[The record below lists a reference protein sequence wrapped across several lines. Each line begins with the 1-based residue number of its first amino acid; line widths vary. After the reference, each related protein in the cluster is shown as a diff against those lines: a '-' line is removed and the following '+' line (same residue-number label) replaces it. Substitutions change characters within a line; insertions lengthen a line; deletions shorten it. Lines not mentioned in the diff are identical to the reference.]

1 MSAEKKVAVITGASS
16 GIGAGILHAFRD
28 RNYRVIA
35 TSRSIEPVAD
45 EDVVTVRG
53 DIADRDTAERVFKA
67 AFERF
72 GCVDTLVNNA
82 GIFMARPFAHYSQG
96 DYAILIGTH
105 VAGFLSHDPV
115 RAGINEQTRAR
126 SRGHDNDKSC

>member
-1 MSAEKKVAVITGASS
+1 M
-16 GIGAGILHAFRD
+16 
-28 RNYRVIA
+28 
-35 TSRSIEPVAD
+35 
-45 EDVVTVRG
+45 
-53 DIADRDTAERVFKA
+53 FKA

-105 VAGFLSHDPV
+105 VALSGWVNSYFLHNFASQRV
-115 RAGINEQTRAR
+115 RFKGAWRSLTRTHGPR
-126 SRGHDNDKSC
+126 ST